1 MKPYIVGLILC
12 ASIALITVGC
22 ELALHRTAKE
32 NSLPVITGAATT
44 NDVNAVA
51 YLELLK
57 KTNTSLNPTP
67 TAQPIN
73 MALDGLIALA
83 AAGAGWYARHRTATV
98 QAAAT
103 LKAVEKTAL

>member
-1 MKPYIVGLILC
+1 MC
-12 ASIALITVGC
+12 ASIALLVVGC
-22 ELALHRTAKE
+22 EAMLVRKSGV
-32 NSLPVITGAATT
+32 NSLAVQTGAATT

-51 YLELLK
+51 VLKLLE

-67 TAQPIN
+67 SAAPIN
-73 MALDGLIALA
+73 AALEGLIALA

-103 LKAVEKTAL
+103 LKATQEAKT